1 MAPADAEILN
11 EGSNQPAKPIVFLSY
26 DFDPHADWI
35 KYCARPL
42 LEFYGCKV
50 LSGEKYHAQEINRGV
65 TQDIARSNLLISF
78 LTRNERLA
86 SGEWMSS
93 QWVLQEIGF
102 AAGRGIPV
110 VLVREKNVHLDVGIL
125 GNVQYIELDSDT
137 EAFAAFLP
145 LRSAVKRLL
154 FEDQA
159 DNDLAV
165 CHLAKRGS
173 KDDWKRQ
180 WWDFWL
186 WIDGSEDSLSSI
198 DEVKYEFPDSFSPQ
212 VEEGDPQYAFGNYAE
227 TDIPLIVRAIIRFK
241 SGKRKIIRH
250 KVTLPVTS
258 VSQIG

>member
-1 MAPADAEILN
+1 MAAADPETAN
-11 EGSNQPAKPIVFLSY
+11 EKSNPSAKPVVFLSY
-26 DFDPHADWI
+26 DFGARADWI

-65 TQDIARSNLLISF
+65 TQDIARSNLLVSF

-86 SGEWMSS
+86 TGEWMSS

-102 AAGRGIPV
+102 AAGKGIPV

-137 EAFAAFLP
+137 EAFGAFPP

-154 FEDQA
+154 FEGQA
-159 DNDLAV
+159 DDDLAV

-186 WIDGSEDSLSSI
+186 WIDGAEDSLSSI
-198 DEVKYEFPDSFSPQ
+198 DEVKYEFPESFSPQ
-212 VEEGDPQYAFGNYAE
+212 VEEGDPQNAFGDYAE
-227 TDIPLIVRAIIRFK
+227 TEAPLVVRAMIRFK
-241 SGKRKIIRH
+241 SGKKKIIRH

-258 VSQIG
+258 ISQIV